1 MTVFDPPKTAAPER
15 SLIIGIALICLGA
28 ICMVG
33 LDASARMLLET
44 YSLPQLVVLRCLFS
58 ISLIVA
64 FTAARSELAALRTK
78 RPGWHVFR
86 SFLMA
91 GSMFAFFHALRHI
104 PLADVIIIAFAAP
117 LIITALSRPF
127 LGEPVGPWRWTAVI
141 VGFVGVLVVLRPGSG
156 LMHPAAFIA
165 LGGSV
170 TYASLSLTA
179 RKLRH
184 TESTAALSVYLFGV
198 PGVIGAVGSFGRWTA
213 PDAEGW
219 ILFAVCGFFGGL
231 AFIFINAAYRQ
242 AQAAVIVPFEYT
254 GLIWAA
260 AAGYLFWGEVPG
272 ANTWLGA
279 AIIIASGLFILF
291 RETAVRRRPQP
302 QLDFPMQEVACVTPE
317 EE

>member
-1 MTVFDPPKTAAPER
+1 
-15 SLIIGIALICLGA
+15 
-28 ICMVG
+28 
-33 LDASARMLLET
+33 
-44 YSLPQLVVLRCLFS
+44 
-58 ISLIVA
+58 
-64 FTAARSELAALRTK
+64 
-78 RPGWHVFR
+78 
-86 SFLMA
+86 MA

-198 PGVIGAVGSFGRWTA
+198 PGIIGAVGSFGRWTA

-231 AFIFINAAYRQ
+231 AFIFINAAYRR

>member
-1 MTVFDPPKTAAPER
+1 MSVSEPPGTAAPEG
-15 SLIIGIALICLGA
+15 SPIIGIALICLGA

-44 YSLPQLVVLRCLFS
+44 YSLPQLVLLRCLFS
-58 ISLIVA
+58 ISLIIA
-64 FTAARSELAALRTK
+64 FTAARSGFAVLRTH

-117 LIITALSRPF
+117 LIVTSLSRPF

-141 VGFVGVLVVLRPGSG
+141 VGFIGVLVVLRPGSG

-179 RKLRH
+179 RKLRN
-184 TESTAALSVYLFGV
+184 TESTAALSIYLFGV
-198 PGVIGAVGSFGRWTA
+198 PGVMGAVGSYGHWTT
-213 PDAEGW
+213 PDTTGW

-231 AFIFINAAYRQ
+231 AFIFMNAAYRQ

-260 AAGYLFWGEVPG
+260 AAGYVFWGEVPG

-317 EE
+317 ED